1 MLVSRPEILF
11 QVWEAGEILDDVFRS
26 NPSWHQ
32 LEIPQN
38 EYRAKYFFF
47 TRSKQF
53 CTETDLNFLTCTKN
67 INLIFVFIN
76 ISFRWFARRRC
87 AYDFKTGRLDFEDWT
102 ASEFENFPTFDIAI
116 HAGMIE
122 IDFSESLIRFLKF
135 IYSGKAIKFWKI
147 IKWPWA

>member
-1 MLVSRPEILF
+1 MMFFDLTPADI
-11 QVWEAGEILDDVFRS
+11 
-26 NPSWHQ
+26 SWKFPKMN
-32 LEIPQN
+32 IVQN
-38 EYRAKYFFF
+38 TFFF

-102 ASEFENFPTFDIAI
+102 ASEFKNFPTFDIAI
-116 HAGMIE
+116 HAGTYDRDWFKILVKVCSGFYKKAGRIWIHEFQLE
-122 IDFSESLIRFLKF
+122 IFFDREPASAVL
-135 IYSGKAIKFWKI
+135 
-147 IKWPWA
+147 